1 MHFCCF
7 YFLPSYRTYMSA
19 LSACCACSW
28 YAMTTGT
35 VEERQQETIGLIRQ
49 FYAFILNAVSM
60 QSHLR
65 VIIDVMCVPARLQS
79 ETVQLRLIR
88 RKFEL

>member
-7 YFLPSYRTYMSA
+7 CFLPSYRTYMYA
-19 LSACCACSW
+19 LSACFACSW
-28 YAMTTGT
+28 YDMTTGT

-60 QSHLR
+60 QLR
-65 VIIDVMCVPARLQS
+65 RAIIDVMCVPARLES
-79 ETVQLRLIR
+79 ETVQLRLIH
-88 RKFEL
+88 RKFKL